1 MRPLATARRE
11 GARHELLLAQADLR
25 LSPNFIDYVFVVFY
39 FVLVLGIG
47 LMARRSVASSLD
59 FLLSGRSL
67 PAWVTG
73 LAFISANLG
82 AIELIGMIA
91 NGVQYGVPTLHYY
104 WIGAVPAMVFLGIV
118 MMPFYY
124 GSKARSVPDF
134 LAKRFNRTTQR
145 VQGVLFAVAS
155 VLIAGVNLYALG
167 LILEALLGWPLEL
180 AIPVAALVVLSY
192 TFLGGLSAAI
202 YNEVLQFFV
211 IVALLIP
218 LTVTGLARVGGWASL
233 TRKVAAL
240 PPGPEQLSSWPGTT
254 LTEIASPFLSVL
266 GIVFGLGFVL
276 SFGYWTTNFAE
287 VQRALSAKNMSAARR
302 TPIIAAYPKALIPL
316 FIIVPGMIAGV
327 LVPQLTTLKQ
337 TGAKSVEGITPNN
350 AMSLLM
356 DEVLPNGILGVA
368 LAGLI
373 ASFMAGM
380 AANVS
385 SLNTVFTYDLWQD
398 WLRPGRDDHYYLQV
412 GRAVTVIGCV
422 LAIGTAF
429 IAGSFANLMD
439 YIQALFSFFNAPLF
453 AIFILGLF
461 WKRMTGTAGWTGLVA
476 GALSAIAGRLAGPH
490 RRDRRVVAGRQLH
503 RGERGVRRRVRG
515 GGGRVDGHGAQ
526 AGRGAGRADLVADRQ
541 GRPGGRPTGREHR
554 VVAVAQ
560 HPRRHRAGP
569 RRRALHHLRLR
580 RPRRRPCAHTSP
592 NPRSFRTTG
601 TPRRRPAQ
609 RPSCSTCARSSQS
622 CSSSTASSWRSW
634 ACSS

>member
-1 MRPLATARRE
+1 M
-11 GARHELLLAQADLR
+11 
-25 LSPNFIDYVFVVFY
+25 FVVFY

-47 LMARRSVASSLD
+47 LFARRSVASSLD

-82 AIELIGMIA
+82 AIELIGMVA

-124 GSKARSVPDF
+124 GSKARSVPEF

-167 LILEALLGWPLEL
+167 LILEALLGWPLGL
-180 AIPVAALVVLSY
+180 AIPIAALVVLSY
-192 TFLGGLSAAI
+192 TFLGGLNAAI

-218 LTVTGLARVGGWASL
+218 LTVAGLARVGGWSSL
-233 TRKVAAL
+233 RRQVAAL

-254 LTEIASPFLSVL
+254 LTEIANPFLSVL

-287 VQRALSAKNMSAARR
+287 VQRALSAKNMYAARTHTHHRGVPEDAHPAGHHRPRHGGRRADPAARR
-302 TPIIAAYPKALIPL
+302 RSSRPARPMSKGSPT
-316 FIIVPGMIAGV
+316 
-327 LVPQLTTLKQ
+327 
-337 TGAKSVEGITPNN
+337 NN
-350 AMSLLM
+350 ALSLLM
-356 DEVLPNGILGVA
+356 KEVLPNGVLGVA

-385 SLNTVFTYDLWQD
+385 SLNTVFTYDIWQD
-398 WLRPGRDDHYYLQV
+398 WMRPGRDDRYYLQV
-412 GRAVTVIGCV
+412 GRAVTVAGACSPSV
-422 LAIGTAF
+422 TAF
-429 IAGSFANLMD
+429 LAGSFGNLMD
-439 YIQALFSFFNAPLF
+439 YIQALSSFFNAPLF

-461 WKRMTGTAGWTGLVA
+461 WKRMTGTAGWTGLIA
-476 GALSAIAGRLAGPH
+476 GALSAIL
-490 RRDRRVVAGRQLH
+490 
-503 RGERGVRRRVRG
+503 
-515 GGGRVDGHGAQ
+515 VDCW
-526 AGRGAGRADLVADRQ
+526 
-541 GRPGGRPTGREHR
+541 
-554 VVAVAQ
+554 
-560 HPRRHRAGP
+560 
-569 RRRALHHLRLR
+569 
-580 RPRRRPCAHTSP
+580 CA
-592 NPRSFRTTG
+592 
-601 TPRRRPAQ
+601 PA
-609 RPSCSTCARSSQS
+609 
-622 CSSSTASSWRSW
+622 
-634 ACSS
+634 